1 MSKITIPW
9 KAYPMDR
16 SGVKSLVKG
25 EVELSTTFTKLDFI
39 HEQVRVKVYND
50 RPELRSTAILIG
62 KFQPAEKAA

>member
-1 MSKITIPW
+1 MNKILIPW

-16 SGVKSLVKG
+16 CGVKSVVKG
-25 EVELSTTFTKLDFI
+25 EVQLVTALTKLDSI